1 MASSKEKRGLPPGYD
16 LNIPDP
22 DASKPVQL
30 GDYLE
35 EVDAGSHRA
44 PKLAP
49 RGQRGESKVVVELP
63 RPAEGHDEGSPVA
76 PQEEAKAGEAK
87 PSRRRH
93 RRKHSGP
100 ARKQI
105 NATPETLRMVDE
117 IIDYVQTYS
126 VQKDAK
132 ASEVFH
138 ALVLAL
144 YEARES
150 IDLSEVPA
158 RGRWGTPTAKAFPI
172 SLKNAFQE
180 AIAAEHRKNRR

>member
-1 MASSKEKRGLPPGYD
+1 MAKEKQRGLPPGYD
-16 LNIPDP
+16 INIPDQERN
-22 DASKPVQL
+22 KPVQI
-30 GDYLE
+30 GDYLD
-35 EVDAGSHRA
+35 EVDAATSRP
-44 PKLAP
+44 PKPAP
-49 RGQRGESKVVVELP
+49 RQERAENNVVEMP
-63 RPAEGHDEGSPVA
+63 RPATEGHDEPSPPA
-76 PQEEAKAGEAK
+76 PPPQGPETGEAK
-87 PSRRRH
+87 PSRKQK

-105 NATPETLRMVDE
+105 NATPETLRMIDE

-180 AIAAEHRKNRR
+180 AIASQYKQNRR